1 MARHYFS
8 FVSEFCQMEA
18 HFIKR
23 DACSYGDLFVE
34 PLAMCFQVLQYFFH
48 SFLITDMAEAVNV
61 R

>member
-1 MARHYFS
+1 MK
-8 FVSEFCQMEA
+8 A

-23 DACSYGDLFVE
+23 DACSCGDLFVE

-61 R
+61 QIDKW

>member
-1 MARHYFS
+1 MD
-8 FVSEFCQMEA
+8 A

-23 DACSYGDLFVE
+23 DARRHSDLFVE

-61 R
+61 QIDKW